1 MIAPPLP
8 ANEAERLA
16 ALRSLGVANSGVEER
31 FERLARLAA
40 QLFNV
45 PIALLTLVEKNE
57 LRFKARFGFDR
68 TSAATVPRDQ
78 TFCAHALLSDEPL
91 VVPDAAADPRFRDN
105 PFVTGEPGIRF
116 YAGQPIATPDGHRL
130 GTLCII
136 DRQPRTLDARELASL
151 RDLARL
157 AEDALFNTDLHT
169 TAQRL
174 NEREDELRHTE
185 RQYRDIFENVACGIS
200 QTTRDGR
207 YLNAN
212 PALARLLGYD
222 SAAELMHVIS
232 DVGQQLYVHPELREE
247 LMQKLESCGDGIDG
261 FECEMHRKDGVAVWV
276 SQNVRRV
283 CDASGRLL
291 YFMTSYEDITSRR
304 YAQAAQA
311 QAADTA
317 MQTAQL
323 KSEFLST
330 MSHEIRTPMHGIIGM
345 ANLLLNTQLNDEQQ
359 ELAKLI
365 GNCGDNLLS
374 LVNNILDFSKIESGG
389 MEIHLAPFEL
399 GRCTKESLGP
409 LGIIAKEKGVAVS
422 CEIDPRIPPV
432 LISDASWLR
441 QIFNNLVSN
450 ALKFT
455 PAGGSVEISITGDP
469 LDPAD
474 LPEHVGAALE
484 PYPEAVPWMFHF
496 TVRDTGVGIAEEKL
510 HRLFKP
516 FSQADSAI
524 SRQYGGT
531 GLGLAI
537 CHRLCEMLGGS
548 IWLESEVGMGT
559 SFEFT
564 LKSAAL
570 PADAVS
576 LSDVLP
582 VIEPAE
588 ENAEEVPAPVKPP
601 AIPATPPAAQT
612 LARDS
617 AAAAAP
623 AATSGGGSSNASDT
637 SVPPDLSILL
647 VEDNHV
653 NQRVA
658 RGLLRQHSYTADL
671 AENGAEAVS
680 ACEKKQYD
688 LVLMDVQM
696 PIMDGLE
703 ATRRLRRMH
712 GGVAEGGPYIIAMTA
727 NALAGDRERCLDAGM
742 DEYVAK
748 PVTGR
753 QLHAVLKQAAK
764 ARSRLTGVPAVG
776 GECAESGAVAA
787 PMSAG
792 PSQGSAS
799 TTPVAAMAPVP
810 ALPTESNLSPA
821 QLDQDSLTA
830 LKNLQAEGDEGF
842 VREIIELFLEDAVKR
857 MSDLDATLA
866 AGRGPEFTRAAHSI
880 KGACANFG
888 ATDLAK
894 LCAQIEAMGREG
906 RLAETAPLLPKLRRE
921 FERVRL
927 ALEAEMARL

>member
-1 MIAPPLP
+1 MPADAECRFDFLPMIAPPLP
-8 ANEAERLA
+8 PNEAERLA

-31 FERLARLAA
+31 FERLTRLAVS
-40 QLFNV
+40 LFQV

-57 LRFKARFGFDR
+57 LRFKAKFGLNG
-68 TSAATVPRDQ
+68 TNAVARDES
-78 TFCAHALLSDEPL
+78 FCAHALLSHEPL
-91 VVPDAAADPRFRDN
+91 VVSDAAADPRFADN
-105 PFVTGEPGIRF
+105 PFVTGEPHIRF

-136 DRQPRTLDARELASL
+136 DRQPRTLDAGQFASL
-151 RDLARL
+151 RDLAHL

-212 PALARLLGYD
+212 PALARILGYD
-222 SAAELMHVIS
+222 SAAEMMHLVS
-232 DVGQQLYVHPELREE
+232 DIGQQLFVHPEQREE
-247 LMQKLESCGDGIDG
+247 LMQRLESCGDGIDG
-261 FECEMHRKDGVAVWV
+261 FECEMHRKDGVTVWV

-283 CDASGRLL
+283 CDAGGRLL

-304 YAQAAQA
+304 YALAAQA

-389 MEIHLAPFEL
+389 MEIHLAPFDL
-399 GRCTKESLGP
+399 QRCTKESLGP

-422 CEIDPRIPPV
+422 CAIDPRIPPV

-455 PAGGSVEISITGDP
+455 PAGGSVEISVTGDP

-582 VIEPAE
+582 TIEPAE
-588 ENAEEVPAPVKPP
+588 ESVEAPAQPET
-601 AIPATPPAAQT
+601 IPAAVVDT
-612 LARDS
+612 
-617 AAAAAP
+617 AAAKGSAPAAP
-623 AATSGGGSSNASDT
+623 AANGSTSET
-637 SVPPDLSILL
+637 SVPTDLSILL

-671 AENGAEAVS
+671 AENGLEAVT
-680 ACEKKQYD
+680 ACEQKQYD

-703 ATRRLRRMH
+703 ATRRLRRMR

-764 ARSRLTGVPAVG
+764 ARSRLAGVSALGGERAESAAPLAGAVG
-776 GECAESGAVAA
+776 PIRGNVPVPSAAAV
-787 PMSAG
+787 
-792 PSQGSAS
+792 
-799 TTPVAAMAPVP
+799 PVP
-810 ALPTESNLSPA
+810 ALPTETDLSPA
-821 QLDQDSLTA
+821 RLDQDSLTA

-857 MSDLDATLA
+857 MNDLDATLA
-866 AGRGPEFTRAAHSI
+866 AGRGAEFTRAAHSI

-906 RLAETAPLLPKLRRE
+906 RMAETAPLLPKLRRE
-921 FERVRL
+921 FDRVRL